1 MRRQQEIARLLSM
14 SVYEKTVKE
23 QGYKIVAG
31 VDEAGRG
38 PLAGPVVAAACIL
51 PEDFFLPHLNDS
63 KLLTPTLRKQL
74 YLKMTKRFDIFYA
87 VGIVDSEKIDEINI
101 LQATW
106 LAMIKAIRSLSVKPD
121 YVLFDGKQLPDIDI
135 PNEGIVKGDSLSVS
149 IAAASIIAKQTR
161 DDLMLEYHKKYPQYG
176 FDQHK
181 GYGTKKH
188 KDAIFL
194 HGPAKIH
201 RQSFE
206 PIKSYLALAQLDES
220 IF

>member
-1 MRRQQEIARLLSM
+1 MKREKEIARLLSM
-14 SVYEKTVKE
+14 SVYEKKVKQ
-23 QGYKIVAG
+23 QGYSIVAG

-74 YLKMTKRFDIFYA
+74 FAKMTKRCDIVYA
-87 VGIVDSEKIDEINI
+87 IGIVDAEKIDEINI
-101 LQATW
+101 LQATM
-106 LAMIKAIRSLSVKPD
+106 LAMTQAINSLSVKPD
-121 YVLFDGKQLPDIDI
+121 YILFDGKQLPNIDI
-135 PNEGIVKGDSLSVS
+135 AHEGIVKGDSKSVS

-161 DDLMLEYHKKYPQYG
+161 DDLMLQYHKKYPQYG

-194 HGPAKIH
+194 HGPASIH
-201 RQSFE
+201 RKSFE

>member
-1 MRRQQEIARLLSM
+1 MKREQEVARLLLM
-14 SVYEKTVKE
+14 SRYEKKVKE
-23 QGYKIVAG
+23 QGYKLIAG

-51 PEDFFLPHLNDS
+51 PDDFFLPHLNDS

-74 YLKMTKRFDIFYA
+74 FVKMTKRDDVFYS
-87 VGIVDSEKIDEINI
+87 VGIVDAKKIDEINI
-101 LQATW
+101 LQATF
-106 LAMIKAIRSLSVKPD
+106 LAMLDAIKSLSIKPD
-121 YVLFDGKQLPDIDI
+121 YILFDGKQLPELEI
-135 PNEGIVKGDSLSVS
+135 PHEGIVKGDSLSVS

-161 DDLMLEYHKKYPQYG
+161 DDIMVEYHKKYPQYG

-194 HGPAKIH
+194 HGPANIH

-206 PIKSYLALAQLDES
+206 PIKSYLSLAQLDES